1 MMIELLLSLA
11 AAAPDENAITKYC
24 MSRFEHW
31 TDRASCAQQLRHIER
46 KQEVEALR
54 KFLKENPHYRYP
66 GMALPNGKIKPLDVC
81 WGSDKT
87 YYIGKDKV
95 KRSKC

>member
-1 MMIELLLSLA
+1 MIELLLSLA

-54 KFLKENPHYRYP
+54 KFLKENPHYNIQVWLCR
-66 GMALPNGKIKPLDVC
+66 MERIKPLDVC

-87 YYIGKDKV
+87 YYIGSDKQ
-95 KRSKC
+95 KKGRC

>member
-1 MMIELLLSLA
+1 MIELLLSVI
-11 AAAPDENAITKYC
+11 EESNQFHKYC
-24 MSRFEHW
+24 MEKHEHW
-31 TDRASCAQQLRHIER
+31 TDRAACVQELRHAER
-46 KQEVEALR
+46 KLEVETLR
-54 KFLKENPHYRYP
+54 QFLKENPHYRYP

-87 YYIGKDKV
+87 YYIGSDKV

>member
-1 MMIELLLSLA
+1 MIELLLSVIEE
-11 AAAPDENAITKYC
+11 PNKFHKYS
-24 MSRFEHW
+24 MEKHEHW
-31 TDRASCAQQLRHIER
+31 TGRAACVQELRHAER
-46 KQEVEALR
+46 KLEVERLR
-54 KFLKENPHYRYP
+54 QFLKENPHYRYP

-87 YYIGKDKV
+87 YYIGSDKQ

>member
-1 MMIELLLSLA
+1 MIELLLSVIEE
-11 AAAPDENAITKYC
+11 PNKIHKYC
-24 MSRFEHW
+24 MSKHDHW
-31 TDRASCAQQLRHIER
+31 TGRAACVQELQHAQR
-46 KQEVEALR
+46 KLEVERLR
-54 KFLKENPHYRYP
+54 EFLKANPHYKYP

-87 YYIGKDKV
+87 YYIGSDKV

>member
-1 MMIELLLSLA
+1 MIELLLSVIEE
-11 AAAPDENAITKYC
+11 PNQFHKYC
-24 MSRFEHW
+24 MEKHEHW
-31 TDRASCAQQLRHIER
+31 TARAACVQELRHAQR
-46 KQEVEALR
+46 KLEVEELR
-54 KFLKENPHYRYP
+54 QFLKENPHYKYP

-87 YYIGKDKV
+87 YYIGSDKQ

>member
-1 MMIELLLSLA
+1 MIELLLSVIEE
-11 AAAPDENAITKYC
+11 PNQFHKYC
-24 MSRFEHW
+24 MEKHKHW
-31 TDRASCAQQLRHIER
+31 TGRAAGVQELRHAER
-46 KQEVEALR
+46 KLEVERLR
-54 KFLKENPHYRYP
+54 QFLKENPHYRYP

-87 YYIGKDKV
+87 YYIGSDKV

>member
-1 MMIELLLSLA
+1 MIELLLSVIEE
-11 AAAPDENAITKYC
+11 PNKFHKYC
-24 MSRFEHW
+24 MSKHEHW
-31 TDRASCAQQLRHIER
+31 TGRAACVQELRHAER
-46 KQEVEALR
+46 KLEVERLR
-54 KFLKENPHYRYP
+54 QFLKENPHYRYP

-87 YYIGKDKV
+87 YYIGSDKQ

>member
-1 MMIELLLSLA
+1 MRRIQMLEVLLAIA
-11 AAAPDENAITKYC
+11 ATQADDNAITKYC
-24 MSRFEHW
+24 MSKFEHW
-31 TDRASCAQQLRHIER
+31 TDRAACGQQLRQIER
-46 KQEVEALR
+46 ELEVEALR

-87 YYIGKDKV
+87 YGT
-95 KRSKC
+95 SKERRC